1 MMREG
6 PIRVLLVDDHAIVRA
21 GLCGLLQAA
30 GQIEVVGQAE
40 SSEEACR
47 IVAALKPDVIVL
59 DISLPGVSGIEAIA
73 RLLRVLPTA
82 GILIL
87 SMHESEPFPAMA
99 LERGALGYLSKRG
112 APEELVTAVRK
123 VAAGQRYL
131 GNSVAQSMAL
141 SQLRKDR
148 NPLSLLTTREVEIFV
163 LLARGRSVSEIAT
176 AINLSPKTVHAHR
189 ANVMRKL
196 EVRGIAE
203 LVQLAVR
210 SGAIDVHGDL
220 SSVETPLS

>member
-1 MMREG
+1 MMQEG

-30 GQIEVVGQAE
+30 GQIEVVGQAA
-40 SSEEACR
+40 SSEEAFR
-47 IVAALKPDVIVL
+47 LVAALTPDVIVL

-73 RLLRVLPTA
+73 RLLRILPTA
-82 GILIL
+82 GILVL
-87 SMHESEPFPAMA
+87 SMHESEPFPTMA

-123 VAAGQRYL
+123 VAGGQRYL

-141 SQLRKDR
+141 SHLRKDR
-148 NPLSLLTTREVEIFV
+148 DPLNLLSSREVEIFV
-163 LLARGRSVSEIAT
+163 LLARGRSVNEIAT
-176 AINLSPKTVHAHR
+176 ALNLSPKTVHAHR

-210 SGAIDVHGDL
+210 SGAIDVHGDI
-220 SSVETPLS
+220 SAVETPQA

>member
-1 MMREG
+1 MMQEV
-6 PIRVLLVDDHAIVRA
+6 PIRVLLVDDHALVRA
-21 GLCGLLQAA
+21 GLRGLLQAA
-30 GQIEVVGQAE
+30 GQIEVVGEAA

-47 IVAALKPDVIVL
+47 VVAALTPDVIVL

-73 RLLRVLPTA
+73 RLLRIMPTA
-82 GILIL
+82 RILML
-87 SMHESEPFPAMA
+87 SMHDSEPFPAMA

-123 VAAGQRYL
+123 VAGGQRYL

-141 SQLRKDR
+141 SHLRKNS
-148 NPLSLLTTREVEIFV
+148 NPLSLLSPREVEIFV
-163 LLARGRSVSEIAT
+163 LLARGRSVNEIAT

-220 SSVETPLS
+220 SAVETPSA